1 MFSYIVII
9 IVIGLKV
16 SCLLDCYGSTAVLP
30 FIMSLSDYPV
40 SDVWQDLRV
49 LALS

>member
-16 SCLLDCYGSTAVLP
+16 SYGSTAVLP
-30 FIMSLSDYPV
+30 FIFPQDYPV
-40 SDVWQDLRV
+40 SDVWLDLRV
-49 LALS
+49 LA

>member
-16 SCLLDCYGSTAVLP
+16 SYGSTAVLP
-30 FIMSLSDYPV
+30 FIVSLSDYPV
-40 SDVWQDLRV
+40 SDVWLDLRV

>member
-16 SCLLDCYGSTAVLP
+16 SSLDCYGSTAVLP
-30 FIMSLSDYPV
+30 FIVSLDYPV
-40 SDVWQDLRV
+40 SDVWLDLRV

>member
-1 MFSYIVII
+1 MFSYIII

-16 SCLLDCYGSTAVLP
+16 SSLLDCYGSTAVLP
-30 FIMSLSDYPV
+30 FIVSLSDYPV

-49 LALS
+49 LS

>member
-16 SCLLDCYGSTAVLP
+16 SSLDCYGSTAVLP
-30 FIMSLSDYPV
+30 FIVSLSDYLV